1 MTMTFLPKAVLEA
14 PDEAIKE
21 KQWES
26 ALKQHWYE
34 PRTKTDTKLL
44 MMIGKCRQ
52 HEEASL
58 LYEVMQSDG
67 LKPTID
73 VYAALVSAFGQS
85 GQLDK
90 AFSAVAEMKPISVIL
105 ICCIKLRCFE
115 LIRGIL
121 AEMS

>member
-1 MTMTFLPKAVLEA
+1 MTFLPKAVLEA

-26 ALKQHWYE
+26 ALKVCFWIFELLREQHWYE

-90 AFSAVAEMKPISVIL
+90 AFSAVAEMKPI
-105 ICCIKLRCFE
+105 
-115 LIRGIL
+115 
-121 AEMS
+121 